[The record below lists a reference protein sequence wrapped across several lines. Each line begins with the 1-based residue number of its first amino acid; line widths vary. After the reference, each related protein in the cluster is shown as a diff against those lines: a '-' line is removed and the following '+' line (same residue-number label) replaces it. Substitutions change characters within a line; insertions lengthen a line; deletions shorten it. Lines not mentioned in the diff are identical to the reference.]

1 MSVERAFDGWEEVQ
15 RQGQDLADRV
25 GALAQGL
32 GCMLQSHMRFSGIPA
47 LLPLQLAETSLDRQW
62 YEEIMSSSSFYSWPW
77 MPRSSQRVK
86 AHSNR
91 VQFNGVPRARLAQ
104 ADAVIEQKPFV
115 DDGTAAIQELGHR
128 LGQVG
133 AAVGACVGSFMH
145 SAVNYIPWPFHG
157 DTVSGVFT
165 DFVDSRPPVSSEFH
179 GDRNVWR
186 TSEELENRGG
196 VPTSRASGVFQ
207 GEDDDLEEV
216 SDLEEDYEDAVDSSG
231 LSHEQFHAVFTRSQR
246 HLQRQR
252 TSISVTTTFDSRTQE
267 VESSFVARGD
277 LWRAE
282 ASHGGNSSS
291 SGSPLFLL
299 QIGPILVVRDSTL
312 LLPVHLSKQHLLW
325 YGFDRKNGVHSLCP
339 AIWSKQRRWLLMSMV
354 CLNPLTCSFLDFQF
368 PNGQCTYIAGE
379 GFSSGT
385 FFHAFGG
392 LIQAQGRYPGDVKV
406 SFSRKVGWG
415 TRITPII
422 QLPEKA
428 LSLDIVQQLAWQR
441 SGAMVRPTIELSVTP
456 TFGGRNA
463 GWRAEIVHFP
473 KEKLSFAG
481 GFARTI
487 QPTVFA
493 SVAVGRSKRN
503 GTHSGNSGFELV
515 VETPVDN
522 INRTSFTLKLN
533 SGVDF

>member
-1 MSVERAFDGWEEVQ
+1 MSVERALEGWEEVQ
-15 RQGQDLADRV
+15 RQGQDIADRV

-32 GCMLQSHMRFSGIPA
+32 GCMLQSHMRFTGIPA
-47 LLPLQLAETSLDRQW
+47 LLPLQLTEPSLDRQW
-62 YEEIMSSSSFYSWPW
+62 YEEIMSASSACSWPW
-77 MPRSSQRVK
+77 MPRSRERMKARV
-86 AHSNR
+86 NR
-91 VQFNGVPRARLAQ
+91 VQFNGMHRVRSSE
-104 ADAVIEQKPFV
+104 ADAVMQEKLFV
-115 DDGTAAIQELGHR
+115 DDGAAAIQELGHR

-133 AAVGACVGSFMH
+133 AAVGASVGSFMH
-145 SAVNYIPWPFHG
+145 SAMNHIPWPFHG
-157 DTVSGVFT
+157 DTVSDVFG
-165 DFVDSRPPVSSEFH
+165 DFVHPRPPVSLEFH
-179 GDRNVWR
+179 GDCTVWK
-186 TSEELENRGG
+186 TLEEPLSRGG
-196 VPTSRASGVFQ
+196 VLASRPVALHGD
-207 GEDDDLEEV
+207 EDDLEEV
-216 SDLEEDYEDAVDSSG
+216 SDLEEDYEDAADSSG
-231 LSHEQFHAVFTRSQR
+231 LSHEQFHAALTKSHR
-246 HLQRQR
+246 HMHRQR
-252 TSISVTTTFDSRTQE
+252 SSISVTTTFDSRTQE
-267 VESSFVARGD
+267 VESSFIARGD

-282 ASHGGNSSS
+282 ASHGGNASS

-339 AIWSKQRRWLLMSMV
+339 AIWSKQRRWLLMSMI
-354 CLNPLTCSFLDFQF
+354 CLNPFTCSFLDFQF

-379 GFSSGT
+379 GLSSGT

-392 LIQAQGRYPGDVKV
+392 LIQAQGRYPGDLKV

-415 TRITPII
+415 TRITPFI
-422 QLPEKA
+422 QLPEKS

-441 SGAMVRPTIELSVTP
+441 TGAMVRPTVELSVTP

-473 KEKLSFAG
+473 KEKLSLAG
-481 GFARTI
+481 GFAHTI

-503 GTHSGNSGFELV
+503 GAQSGNSGFELL
-515 VETPVDN
+515 VETPIDN
-522 INRTSFTLKLN
+522 VYRTSFTLKLN